1 MSLTELNR
9 AGLPDGGA
17 DAARPRKLPLAALLA
32 LATTVFITSLT
43 ETLPAGLLPAMSG
56 DLGVGESAAGQTVT
70 VYALGTVLTAIPL
83 SAATAR
89 WRRRKL
95 LLTTVLG
102 FALANTVTALS
113 PYYPLTMVARF
124 AAGVAA
130 GLAWALLA
138 GYARRMAPA
147 HLEGRAIAVAM
158 AGIPFA
164 LSLGVPAGTFVG
176 KVVGWQVAFLVMTG
190 LTVVLVGWIM
200 AAVPD
205 YPGQTAERGT
215 RGVKGA
221 KGGSSSMSAAL
232 KAPGVPPVLLVTL
245 VFVLAHTI
253 LYTYIA
259 TFLDGLG
266 MGGQTD
272 VVLLV
277 FGGASLLSIWAVGAL
292 INRRL
297 RALMVAGT
305 LLVAVAGALLALL
318 SGAPGLV
325 YVAVV
330 LWGLGWGGAPTL
342 LQTAAGDAGGEQAD
356 AAQAMLVTLWNVAMA
371 GGGVAGGVLLD
382 ALGTMALPWSAVGL
396 MVPVVVVVLV
406 ARTHG
411 FPARRDG
418 S

>member
-43 ETLPAGLLPAMSG
+43 ETLPAGLLPAMSA

-158 AGIPFA
+158 AGIPVA

-205 YPGQTAERGT
+205 YPGQTAEKGA
-215 RGVKGA
+215 KGA
-221 KGGSSSMSAAL
+221 KGGSSSMRAAL

-266 MGGQTD
+266 MGGRTD

-277 FGGASLLSIWAVGAL
+277 FGGASLLSIWAVGVL

-297 RALMVAGT
+297 RALMVAGS

-411 FPARRDG
+411 FPARRVG

>member
-1 MSLTELNR
+1 MNR

-43 ETLPAGLLPAMSG
+43 ETLPAGLLPAMSA

-158 AGIPFA
+158 AGIPVA

-205 YPGQTAERGT
+205 YPGQTAEKGA
-215 RGVKGA
+215 KGA
-221 KGGSSSMSAAL
+221 KGGSSSMRAAL

-266 MGGQTD
+266 MGGRTD

-277 FGGASLLSIWAVGAL
+277 FGGASLLSIWAVGVL

-297 RALMVAGT
+297 RALMVAGS

-411 FPARRDG
+411 FPARRVG